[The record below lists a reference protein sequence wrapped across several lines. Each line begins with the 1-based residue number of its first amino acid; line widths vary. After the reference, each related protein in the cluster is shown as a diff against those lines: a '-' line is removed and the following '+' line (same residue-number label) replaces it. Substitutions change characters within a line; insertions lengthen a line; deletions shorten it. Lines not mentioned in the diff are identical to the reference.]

1 MGITSK
7 ILTDNYPEILYKM
20 YLINVSGTFKFMWKG
35 IKLVLPKA
43 TQNKIVVLGSGFIK
57 DLE

>member
-1 MGITSK
+1 
-7 ILTDNYPEILYKM
+7 M